1 VLSQH
6 RRSTTIL
13 AVTRTSTLL
22 ALAVTMGTA
31 IAAGQGP
38 ASYDLLI
45 RNGRVLDGTGN
56 PWFPA
61 DVAVKDGRIVAV
73 ARLGATKAATI
84 IDATG
89 KYVTPGFIDIHSHA
103 DDGSGPE
110 DGLRDPNRARRAA
123 PNLISQGITTVVVN
137 QDGRSPWPIS
147 GQRTLLEK
155 QGIGVNAML
164 LVGHGTLR
172 RMVMKDDVRRGSTV
186 AEQGR
191 MRELLRQGLQDGA
204 VGLSAGL
211 EYEPGRWSTT
221 DEVVELARELAAVDG
236 VYISHERSEGSD
248 PLWYV
253 PSQDGPGPPTLLD
266 AVNETIAIG
275 ERTGARVVA
284 SHLKSKGEH
293 YWGSSA
299 AAVGLIQRA
308 RDRGVDVWADQ
319 YPYPTSGT
327 DGSTVLIP
335 AWARR
340 VSGSDASAR
349 VGAPPSVPS
358 VSSVAA
364 PSAAQ
369 MLKRVL
375 GDPSTEKQVRA
386 DIAHEIRRRG
396 GAHNIVVYDYSD
408 KSLYGKTLSEIARE
422 WKLEP
427 VDAAI
432 RIQMEGLER
441 PGGARM
447 RGFSMAEWDM
457 EHIAKQP
464 WVATSTDGG
473 IALPEDGPTTHAR
486 FYGSFTRKISHY
498 ALDKGVITL
507 EHAIRAATT
516 LPARVM
522 GLSDRGAIR
531 EGMAA
536 DLVVF
541 DLQAIRDKAT
551 FFEPHQHSEGIEQVF
566 VNGVARVRDGEIVD
580 ALPGHVLTRVH

>member
-1 VLSQH
+1 MTLASTLRAVLVASL
-6 RRSTTIL
+6 L
-13 AVTRTSTLL
+13 AVP
-22 ALAVTMGTA
+22 
-31 IAAGQGP
+31 AATQP
-38 ASYDLLI
+38 AASYDLII

-61 DVAVKDGRIVAV
+61 DVAVSDGRIVAV
-73 ARLGATKAATI
+73 GRLGQAQAATV
-84 IDATG
+84 IDAAG
-89 KYVTPGFIDIHSHA
+89 LYVAPGFIDLHSHA

-110 DGLRDPNRARRAA
+110 RGLRDPNPARRAA
-123 PNLISQGITTVVVN
+123 PNLVSQGITTVVVN
-137 QDGRSPWPIS
+137 QDGRSPWPIRD
-147 GQRTLLEK
+147 QRALLEK

-164 LVGHGTLR
+164 LVGHGTVR
-172 RMVMKDDVRRGSTV
+172 RLVMKDDVRRDSSA
-186 AEQGR
+186 AERSR
-191 MRELLRQGLQDGA
+191 MRELLRQGLAEGA

-221 DEVVELARELAAVDG
+221 DEIVELARELPPVAG

-340 VSGSDASAR
+340 PPQSAQS
-349 VGAPPSVPS
+349 AT
-358 VSSVAA
+358 A
-364 PSAAQ
+364 PSASSSQSQSQAQ

-386 DIAHEIRRRG
+386 DIGHEIRRRG

-408 KSLYGKTLSEIARE
+408 KSLYGKRLSEIAAM
-422 WKLEP
+422 WKADP
-427 VDAAI
+427 VEAAI
-432 RIQMEGLER
+432 RIQMEGLDR

-457 EHIAKQP
+457 EHIAKQL

-486 FYGSFTRKISHY
+486 YYGSFTRKIGYY
-498 ALDKGVITL
+498 AIERGVITL

-516 LPARVM
+516 LPARIM

-541 DLQAIRDKAT
+541 DGDTIRDKAT
-551 FFEPHQHSEGIEQVF
+551 FFEPHQHSEGIAHVF
-566 VNGVARVRDGEIVD
+566 VNGVARVKDGRIVD
-580 ALPGHVLTRVH
+580 ALPGRVLVR

>member
-1 VLSQH
+1 
-6 RRSTTIL
+6 
-13 AVTRTSTLL
+13 
-22 ALAVTMGTA
+22 
-31 IAAGQGP
+31 
-38 ASYDLLI
+38 LLI

-61 DVAVKDGRIVAV
+61 DVAVSDGHIVAV
-73 ARLGATKAATI
+73 GRLGNAQATTL

-89 KYVTPGFIDIHSHA
+89 RYVAPGFIDIHSHA

-123 PNLISQGITTVVVN
+123 PNLVSQGITTVVVN
-137 QDGRSPWPIS
+137 QDGRSPWPI
-147 GQRTLLEK
+147 GDQRALLEK

-164 LVGHGTLR
+164 LVGHGTVR
-172 RMVMKDDVRRGSTV
+172 RLVMKDDVRRPST
-186 AEQGR
+186 AGEQAR
-191 MRELLRQGLQDGA
+191 MRELVRQGLQQGA

-221 DEVVELARELAAVDG
+221 DEVVDVVREIVPVQG

-340 VSGSDASAR
+340 APASDASAR
-349 VGAPPSVPS
+349 AAAPGSAATS
-358 VSSVAA
+358 A

-369 MLKRVL
+369 VLKRVL
-375 GDPSTEKQVRA
+375 GDPSTEKQVRG

-396 GAHNIVVYDYSD
+396 GAANIVVYDYTD
-408 KSLYGKTLSEIARE
+408 KSLYGKTLSEIARG

-432 RIQMEGLER
+432 RIQMEGLDR

-447 RGFSMAEWDM
+447 RGFSMADWDM

-498 ALDKGVITL
+498 ALDKGAITL

-516 LPARVM
+516 LPARIM
-522 GLSDRGAIR
+522 GLTDRGAIR

-541 DLQAIRDKAT
+541 DLQTIRDKAT
-551 FFEPHQHSEGIEQVF
+551 FFEPHQHSEGIVHVF
-566 VNGVARVRDGEIVD
+566 VNGVARVRDGKVVE
-580 ALPGHVLTRVH
+580 ALPGLVLTRVH